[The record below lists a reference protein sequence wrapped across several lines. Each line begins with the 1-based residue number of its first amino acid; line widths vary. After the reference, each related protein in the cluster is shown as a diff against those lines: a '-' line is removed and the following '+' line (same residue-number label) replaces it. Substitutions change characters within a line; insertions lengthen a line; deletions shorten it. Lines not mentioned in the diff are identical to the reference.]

1 MTATIRTS
9 SVLKELLDG
18 KNEFKVEAGSSIRET
33 LLRLNIKPELVA
45 LVIVAGEQKS
55 KDYIIQENDVIKVMA
70 IIGGG

>member
-18 KNEFKVEAGSSIRET
+18 KNEFKVEAGSSVRET

>member
-9 SVLKELLDG
+9 SVLTELLDG
-18 KNEFKVEAGSSIRET
+18 NNEFEVEAGSSVRET
-33 LLRLNIKPELVA
+33 LLKLNIKPELVA